1 MAAMEMSST
10 QSLVESCSSTQCG
23 CLASPAGPVSIAPAQ
38 QESRD
43 VALVDNALAS
53 FAPIAMFRAKG
64 DYTPPDL
71 ESCRHSRSVLCIFQ
85 V

>member
-1 MAAMEMSST
+1 
-10 QSLVESCSSTQCG
+10 
-23 CLASPAGPVSIAPAQ
+23 
-38 QESRD
+38 
-43 VALVDNALAS
+43 VDDALAS

-64 DYTPPDL
+64 DYTPLDL